1 MTPNRKSVA
10 RITER
15 ALRKCEQFY
24 MDGVHAYCTPA
35 EFLALCWYFNTKPR
49 MMDYYV
55 AKVKQGDS
63 RPSNHYLHV
72 KKWDRVYPVSKY
84 AIPDCSVGPNS
95 PYY

>member
-35 EFLALCWYFNTKPR
+35 EFLALCWYFGAKPY
-49 MMDYYV
+49 MMDYHV
-55 AKVKQGDS
+55 NLVNRGDC
-63 RPSNHYLHV
+63 RPGNHYIHV
-72 KKWDRVYPVSKY
+72 KKWDRVFPRGQWAMVDVRMDRYGE
-84 AIPDCSVGPNS
+84 AL
-95 PYY
+95 